1 MKDIRITKDEEKTI
15 NIVLI
20 ITSVLTLLLGLSF
33 FFDKYIEFL
42 DGCEIFYI
50 VMLLYFGLEFTNY
63 LLTKKYTGMH
73 HLYISLA
80 CIISSASGLKYMNE
94 PSNYVVG
101 LTLIGWIIIMIIIKL
116 IKIEELRNKLDS
128 RVFINI
134 FTMSLFIL
142 LGFLVSTNIILNI
155 TNECLILGFFFTA
168 NGIFNLVEVISNL
181 KLKKNLT
188 VK

>member
-1 MKDIRITKDEEKTI
+1 
-15 NIVLI
+15 
-20 ITSVLTLLLGLSF
+20 
-33 FFDKYIEFL
+33 
-42 DGCEIFYI
+42 
-50 VMLLYFGLEFTNY
+50 
-63 LLTKKYTGMH
+63 
-73 HLYISLA
+73 
-80 CIISSASGLKYMNE
+80 
-94 PSNYVVG
+94 
-101 LTLIGWIIIMIIIKL
+101 MIIIKL

-142 LGFLVSTNIILNI
+142 LGFLVSTNVILKI

-168 NGIFNLVEVISNL
+168 NGIFNLVEIISNL